1 MEPNGVPAQGQLQ
14 QTNQAPPQ
22 QQVPPPHQQPA
33 TPRVEYRPVDPNTG
47 QITTPQ
53 NQQPAQSQPQI
64 TDEMMATR
72 LRSDMAASF
81 NIPAEQLPNNYQE
94 LLRIQAGAIAAVRNR
109 QAEERNASMPKPQE
123 TVAQTQTQQ
132 SPLAEK
138 QLPPGW
144 QNMVSRDQNGQ
155 WQPNSP
161 YHMEIAK
168 DANYNESVRQRRQEA
183 VNAGQLL
190 PEQQKSIEQMVNERM
205 AVEREQLRGEA
216 FLNANRKELY
226 ELNPDGSVK
235 QNYDP
240 LTGNSVDV
248 RTPLGIEMKKQAEYL
263 KNRGARFDSAIDLA
277 NMALEM
283 ARVTLNAQKA
293 QQPPAQVQNQP
304 QPYNDLQ
311 DLLDG
316 HKRSGSN
323 GATTYNTAP
332 NQFKDFKSEMRSALQ
347 NFPDNAS
354 GMELAKALGFGF

>member
-14 QTNQAPPQ
+14 QTNQPAPQQQAPPQ
-22 QQVPPPHQQPA
+22 QQQPA
-33 TPRVEYRPVDPNTG
+33 TPRVEYRPVDPATG
-47 QITTPQ
+47 QIATPQ

-132 SPLAEK
+132 SPLSEK

-144 QNMVSRDQNGQ
+144 QNLVQKDQNGQ
-155 WQPNSP
+155 WQPTHP
-161 YHMEIAK
+161 HFMQIAQ
-168 DANYNESVRQRRQEA
+168 DANYNEGIRVQRQQA

-190 PEQQKSIEQMVNERM
+190 PEQQKTIEQIVNERL

-226 ELNPDGSVK
+226 ELNHDGSVK

-293 QQPPAQVQNQP
+293 QQPPTQVQNQP

>member
-1 MEPNGVPAQGQLQ
+1 
-14 QTNQAPPQ
+14 
-22 QQVPPPHQQPA
+22 
-33 TPRVEYRPVDPNTG
+33 
-47 QITTPQ
+47 
-53 NQQPAQSQPQI
+53 
-64 TDEMMATR
+64 MMASR

-144 QNMVSRDQNGQ
+144 QNLVQKDQQGQ
-155 WQPNSP
+155 WQPTHP
-161 YHMEIAK
+161 HFMQIAQ
-168 DANYNESVRQRRQEA
+168 DANYNEGIRVQRQQA

-190 PEQQKSIEQMVNERM
+190 PEQQKSIEQIVNERL

-226 ELNPDGSVK
+226 ELNPDGTVK

-283 ARVTLNAQKA
+283 ARVTLNAQKQ
-293 QQPPAQVQNQP
+293 QQPPTQVQNQP

-347 NFPDNAS
+347 NFPDNSS

>member
-1 MEPNGVPAQGQLQ
+1 MEPNGVPAQGQPQ
-14 QTNQAPPQ
+14 QTNQPAPQ
-22 QQVPPPHQQPA
+22 QQAPPPHQQPA

-47 QITTPQ
+47 QIATPQ

-283 ARVTLNAQKA
+283 ARVTLNAQKQ
-293 QQPPAQVQNQP
+293 QQPPTQVQNQP

>member
-1 MEPNGVPAQGQLQ
+1 MEPNGVPAQGQPQ

-33 TPRVEYRPVDPNTG
+33 TPRVEYRPVDQNTG

-283 ARVTLNAQKA
+283 ARVTLNAQKQ
-293 QQPPAQVQNQP
+293 QQPPTQVQNQP

-347 NFPDNAS
+347 NFPDNSS

>member
-1 MEPNGVPAQGQLQ
+1 MEPNGVPAQGQPQ

-22 QQVPPPHQQPA
+22 QQAPPPQQQPA

-47 QITTPQ
+47 QIAAPQ
-53 NQQPAQSQPQI
+53 NTQPAQSQPQV

-72 LRSDMAASF
+72 LRSDMASTF
-81 NIPAEQLPNNYQE
+81 NVPVDQLPGDYQS
-94 LLRIQAGAIAAVRNR
+94 LLRMQANAVAMIQRR

-123 TVAQTQTQQ
+123 TVAQAQTQQ

-293 QQPPAQVQNQP
+293 QQPPAQVQTQP

-323 GATTYNTAP
+323 GATTYNTTP

>member
-1 MEPNGVPAQGQLQ
+1 MEPNGVPAQGQPQ
-14 QTNQAPPQ
+14 QTNQPAPQ
-22 QQVPPPHQQPA
+22 QQAPQQQQPA
-33 TPRVEYRPVDPNTG
+33 TPRVEYRQVDPSTG
-47 QITTPQ
+47 QIAAPQ
-53 NQQPAQSQPQI
+53 NQQPAQSQPQV
-64 TDEMMATR
+64 TDEMMASR
-72 LRSDMAASF
+72 LRADMASTF
-81 NIPAEQLPNNYQE
+81 NMPADQLPGDYQS
-94 LLRIQAGAIAAVRNR
+94 LLRMQANAVAMIQRR

-123 TVAQTQTQQ
+123 TVQTQTQQ
-132 SPLAEK
+132 SPLVEK

-144 QNMVSRDQNGQ
+144 QNLVQKDQNGQ
-155 WQPNSP
+155 WQPTHP
-161 YHMEIAK
+161 HFMQIAQ
-168 DANYNESVRQRRQEA
+168 DANYNEGIRVQRQQA

-190 PEQQKSIEQMVNERM
+190 PEQQKSIEQIVNERL

-226 ELNPDGSVK
+226 ELNPDGTVK

-293 QQPPAQVQNQP
+293 QQPPAQVQTQP

>member
-1 MEPNGVPAQGQLQ
+1 MEPNGVPAQGQTQ
-14 QTNQAPPQ
+14 QTNQPAPQQQAPPQ
-22 QQVPPPHQQPA
+22 QQPA

-47 QITTPQ
+47 QIAAPQ
-53 NQQPAQSQPQI
+53 NQQPAQSQPQV
-64 TDEMMATR
+64 TDEMMASR
-72 LRSDMAASF
+72 LRSDMASTF
-81 NIPAEQLPNNYQE
+81 NVPADQLPGDYQS
-94 LLRIQAGAIAAVRNR
+94 LLRMQANAVAMIQRR

-123 TVAQTQTQQ
+123 TVVTTQTQQ
-132 SPLAEK
+132 SPLVEK

-144 QNMVSRDQNGQ
+144 QNLVQKDQQGQ
-155 WQPNSP
+155 WQPTHP
-161 YHMEIAK
+161 HFMQIAQ
-168 DANYNESVRQRRQEA
+168 DANYNEGIRVQRQQA

-190 PEQQKSIEQMVNERM
+190 PEQQKSIEQIVNERL

-226 ELNPDGSVK
+226 ELNPDGTVK

-283 ARVTLNAQKA
+283 ARVTLNAQKQ
-293 QQPPAQVQNQP
+293 QQPPTQVQNQP